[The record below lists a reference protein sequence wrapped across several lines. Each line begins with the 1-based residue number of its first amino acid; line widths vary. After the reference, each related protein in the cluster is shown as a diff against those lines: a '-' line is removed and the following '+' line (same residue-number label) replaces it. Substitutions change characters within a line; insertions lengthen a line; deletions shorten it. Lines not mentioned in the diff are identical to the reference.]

1 MSVPDLNSRSLPPK
15 ELAEQSSLLASELRN
30 AIRAALSGF
39 GPAIEVRGSH
49 EPSTDKGSTYEFKGW
64 RVFVGG
70 LELDIV
76 NWRATGT
83 LGERP

>member
-1 MSVPDLNSRSLPPK
+1 MSVPDLNGRSLTPK
-15 ELAEQSSLLASELRN
+15 ELAERSALLASDLRN
-30 AIRAALSGF
+30 AIREALNGF
-39 GPAIEVRGSH
+39 GPAIEVRGSDD
-49 EPSTDKGSTYEFKGW
+49 PSTDKGSTYVFKGW